1 MESLNATVT
10 LSGNCEYS
18 NLPKDGNITT
28 LSYVLKLSIKA
39 PLVISINIGHHYS
52 APFTL
57 VSFDGDKQCFD
68 IVPIRRI
75 ANYV

>member
-1 MESLNATVT
+1 MGLSSYLESLNAIVT
-10 LSGNCEYS
+10 LSGSGEYS
-18 NLPKDGNITT
+18 NLPIDGNITT

-39 PLVISINIGHHYS
+39 LLVISINIGHYYL

-68 IVPIRRI
+68 IVPI
-75 ANYV
+75 